1 MRYSVLLVLIGLFL
15 FMSSGCVIRVY
26 EKEMPRKDILVEGNQ
41 GYLVG
46 SPETS
51 LYVPEKK
58 TRKILV
64 TEIELINPKEIRIES
79 GKEETASTQSDIDR
93 KTESDSIKI
102 KEDSAKEANYGYI
115 YKKEEGAK
123 EDTKVSEATS
133 EESSSGEAETA
144 SGTIEGEA
152 KDAGTMDNSGDVA
165 YTIYKVE
172 KGDTLQKISY
182 KFYGKYSLWPKIF
195 EANKDRL
202 ENPDSL
208 YVGQELRIPKLEK

>member
-1 MRYSVLLVLIGLFL
+1 MMRYRMLLALIAFSFFL
-15 FMSSGCVIRVY
+15 TSGCVIRVY

-46 SPETS
+46 SPKTS

-64 TEIELINPKEIRIES
+64 TEIELVNPKEIRIES
-79 GKEETASTQSDIDR
+79 KGKETEVSPS
-93 KTESDSIKI
+93 KEGTESDSIKI
-102 KEDSAKEANYGYI
+102 KEDSVKEANYGYI
-115 YKKEEGAK
+115 YKKEQKQTEK
-123 EDTKVSEATS
+123 EQPMETGTGEVVSE
-133 EESSSGEAETA
+133 ETA
-144 SGTIEGEA
+144 KTVERLEGEV
-152 KDAGTMDNSGDVA
+152 KDAGNENSSDNVA

-208 YVGQELRIPKLEK
+208 YVGQELRIPNLKK